1 MMKQVVV
8 LASILK
14 PVNDVRLY
22 QKIGKTLA
30 KSSPEDEFHLVGFQP
45 FTLPPPSLSN
55 IHFHPIFSFKRLSLA
70 RFKAGFSF
78 FRKLWQLKPDIVVV
92 ATFELLLPACIY
104 TWFRKVKLVYD
115 VQENYYRNI
124 RYTQVFPRWSRIPIA
139 SMTRSIER
147 LVHFRIHQYLLAET
161 CYFHEMPFMQSKGV
175 LIANKLQ
182 ATIPQPSTPPKRKI
196 KKQFVYTGTISRD
209 YGVFQAIEWVQRLY
223 AEDPAVQLIII
234 GYCPKVQDWEQL
246 QVLQQQHAF
255 IRLIGGTHLVSHDQ
269 ILQAL
274 QQATFAL
281 LPYQVNK
288 SVKNRIPTKFYECI
302 ATQTP
307 MLVQVNQAWNDFI
320 QQYQAGTLIDFQNL
334 SQATEQ
340 WHQVKQKVYY
350 NNLPKNP
357 AIYWK
362 DEALKL
368 IETWNNL

>member
-22 QKIGKTLA
+22 EKIGKTLA
-30 KSSPEDEFHLVGFQP
+30 KNSPEDVFHLIGFQP
-45 FTLPPPSLSN
+45 FTLSSPSLPN

-70 RFKAGFSF
+70 RFKTGFSF

-92 ATFELLLPACIY
+92 ATFELLFPVCIY
-104 TWFRKVKLVYD
+104 TWFRKTKLVYD
-115 VQENYYRNI
+115 VQENYYRNV
-124 RYTQVFPRWSRIPIA
+124 RYTQVFPRWLRIPIA
-139 SMTRSIER
+139 SMIRGIER
-147 LVHFRIHQYLLAET
+147 LVHYRIRRYFLAED

-175 LIANKLQ
+175 VIANKLQ
-182 ATIPQPSTPPKRKI
+182 ATIQSSPLHRSKI

-209 YGVFQAIEWVQRLY
+209 YGIFRAIEWVRRLY
-223 AEDPAVQLIII
+223 AEDPAVRLIII
-234 GYCPKVQDWEQL
+234 GYCPKTQDWEQL
-246 QVLQQQHAF
+246 QALQQQHTF
-255 IRLIGGTHLVSHDQ
+255 ITLIGGKHLVSHDQ

-281 LPYQVNK
+281 LPYHINQ
-288 SVKNRIPTKFYECI
+288 SVENRIPTKFYECV

-307 MLVQVNQAWNDFI
+307 MLVQMNQAWNDFI

-334 SQATEQ
+334 SQATEL
-340 WHQVKQKVYY
+340 WRHIEQKVYY
-350 NNLPKNP
+350 NNLPKHP

-368 IETWNNL
+368 LETWNNL